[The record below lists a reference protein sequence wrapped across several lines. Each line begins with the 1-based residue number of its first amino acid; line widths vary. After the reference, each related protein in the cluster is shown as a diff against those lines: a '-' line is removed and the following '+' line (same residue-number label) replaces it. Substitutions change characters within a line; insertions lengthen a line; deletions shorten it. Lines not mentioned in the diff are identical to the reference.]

1 MMDNTTP
8 AGEPGKW
15 AGSSLF
21 AILAGSVCMLAG
33 WGLAALLVNVAGL
46 REWFVAFR
54 TDDAELYLLI
64 ALSLIIIFTAQP
76 VGWGQRRLFALTV
89 FLQSF
94 AYYAAATIAGFAQT
108 VIAPERVYFV
118 PLCVFL
124 VLSWPVLAAGC
135 LVLERGGVAVAHT
148 HYRGVLRWTALAI
161 PGIALSGLLAD
172 LVDAAGAMP
181 RVIEETEVIL
191 FLAMAVPAWILADR
205 ARPTRSSHWAL
216 FGILLAVLQ
225 ISTVSASMVTA
236 WLVAPFADSG
246 SFIMPVAVVVPM
258 VLVPLAVIRIAKAVT
273 GPGGPWRPA
282 KQGKTDKAE
291 RA

>member
-1 MMDNTTP
+1 MNGNTTP
-8 AGEPGKW
+8 AGESGEW
-15 AGSSLF
+15 AGSSLL
-21 AILAGSVCMLAG
+21 AILAGSACMLAG
-33 WGLAALLVNVAGL
+33 WWLAALLLDVAGL
-46 REWFVAFR
+46 RERLVAVR
-54 TDDAELYLLI
+54 TGDVVLYPLI
-64 ALSLIIIFTAQP
+64 ALSFIIIFTAQP

-94 AYYAAATIAGFAQT
+94 VYYAAATIAGFAQT

-118 PLCVFL
+118 PLCVLL
-124 VLSWPVLAAGC
+124 VLAWPVLALGC

-148 HYRGVLRWTALAI
+148 NYRGVLRWSALAI

-181 RVIEETEVIL
+181 TVIEKTKLIL
-191 FLAMAVPAWILADR
+191 LIAMAIPVWILADR

-225 ISTVSASMVTA
+225 ISTVSASMGTA
-236 WLVAPFADSG
+236 WLVEQFADSG
-246 SFIMPVAVVVPM
+246 SIIMHVAVIVPM
-258 VLVPLAVIRIAKAVT
+258 ILLPLAVIRIAKAVT
-273 GPGGPWRPA
+273 GPGGPWRPE
-282 KQGKTDKAE
+282 KPGKTDKAE